1 LFHHLI
7 KSAPWPE
14 PIGADAVKGM
24 MAQHN
29 AHPTATQVLDLLVE
43 TLARH
48 SALSLNDE
56 RALRRLHPLV
66 RKVARGADIVRQG
79 DRPEIAVMVVSGML
93 ARYHTA
99 PNGDRQYLSLH
110 IAGDLPDL
118 QSLFLGVMDHSVCA
132 LNVAQIAAFPHSQI
146 LALVKRA
153 PSAGLAFWRHTLID
167 AAIFRQAITSIGKRS
182 AVARVAHLF
191 CEQFTR
197 ARAVGSL
204 SGWSCP
210 FPLSQTQI
218 GQVVGLSLPTI
229 HRATQFLHKEHC
241 AEVRSGTLRIL
252 NWRRLCKQAD
262 FDPIYLHADLGERD

>member
-1 LFHHLI
+1 
-7 KSAPWPE
+7 
-14 PIGADAVKGM
+14 M
-24 MAQHN
+24 MPT
-29 AHPTATQVLDLLVE
+29 HPTAAQVLDLLVE

-48 SALSLNDE
+48 SNFSMNDNRE
-56 RALRRLHPLV
+56 IRRLRP
-66 RKVARGADIVRQG
+66 KVSNVERGADIVRQG
-79 DRPEIAVMVVSGML
+79 DRPKLAIMVVSGML

-118 QSLFLGVMDHSVCA
+118 QSLFLGIMDHSVCA
-132 LNVAQIAAFPHSQI
+132 LDEAQIAAFAHSEIQS
-146 LALVKRA
+146 LVRRA
-153 PSAGLAFWRHTLID
+153 PPAGLAFWRHTLID
-167 AAIFRQAITSIGKRS
+167 AAIFRQAITSNGRRS

-197 ARAVGSL
+197 ARAVGSV

-229 HRATQFLHKEHC
+229 HRATQSLRKEGC
-241 AEVRSGTLRIL
+241 AEVHSGTLRIL
-252 NWRRLCKQAD
+252 NWRRLSRQAG
-262 FDPIYLHADLGERD
+262 FDPIYLHADVAGRD